1 MPATL
6 VWYETQQNMNQC
18 KEYVFEK
25 SKYVVFGK
33 TKPKM
38 PQHILPPFHII
49 QVVLT
54 FYVYSK
60 NYYASRRAKT
70 IYTLEW
76 RKCCFSQEKGKE
88 KL

>member
-38 PQHILPPFHII
+38 P
-49 QVVLT
+49 
-54 FYVYSK
+54 
-60 NYYASRRAKT
+60 
-70 IYTLEW
+70 
-76 RKCCFSQEKGKE
+76 
-88 KL
+88 